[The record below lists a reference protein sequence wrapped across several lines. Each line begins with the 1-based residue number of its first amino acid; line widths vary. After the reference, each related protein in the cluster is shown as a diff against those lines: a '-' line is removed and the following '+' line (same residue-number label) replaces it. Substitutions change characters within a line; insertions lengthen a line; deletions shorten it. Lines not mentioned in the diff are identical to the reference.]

1 VTVLKHL
8 GSNAA
13 VRRAASWLVAG
24 YVRLIYRIGD
34 WTTRGG
40 ENPAAFWDRGEP
52 FILAFWHGR
61 LLMIPRIWPRHTAIN
76 ILTSQH
82 RDGDLSA
89 RAISHFGLKSVPGS
103 SRRGGSAALRTMVRA
118 IANGQCAGIAPDGP
132 RGPIMRASDG
142 IIALA
147 RLSGAAIVPVSYGA
161 SRRHILKTWDR
172 FVVPLPFAAGVFV
185 WGEALAVPRDADAA
199 AIEAARRE
207 LETRLNAITAEADR
221 LCGQR
226 PLAPAAESAPR

>member
-1 VTVLKHL
+1 MLKRL

-13 VRRAASWLVAG
+13 LRRAASWLVAG
-24 YVRLIYRIGD
+24 YVRLIYRSGD

-61 LLMIPRIWPRHTAIN
+61 LLMIPRIWPRQAAMN

-89 RAISHFGLKSVPGS
+89 RAIAHFGLKCVPGS

-118 IANGQCAGIAPDGP
+118 IAEGQCAGIAPDGP

-161 SRRHILKTWDR
+161 SRRRILKTWDR
-172 FVVPLPFAAGVFV
+172 FLVPLPFASGVFV

-199 AIEAARRE
+199 TREAVRQE
-207 LETRLNAITAEADR
+207 LEARLNALTAEADR

-226 PLAPAAESAPR
+226 PQTEAGLR